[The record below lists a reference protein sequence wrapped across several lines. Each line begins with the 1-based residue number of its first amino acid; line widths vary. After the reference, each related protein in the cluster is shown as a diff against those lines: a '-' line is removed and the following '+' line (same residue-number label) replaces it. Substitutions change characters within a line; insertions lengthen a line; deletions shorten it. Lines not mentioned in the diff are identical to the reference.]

1 MGGLCGGKNPNFLP
15 TTNTAS
21 RGHPDCVYMYMYM
34 YIYVFVLC
42 ICKQYMY
49 LHRLSIHHQYCM
61 GLPDFTFCST
71 KICHKS
77 PHVAP
82 VTNIRSATNAE
93 MQKISQIGVLLSYY
107 SHCWYNINVVFVLSF
122 LFQVA
127 GIQRVEME
135 KTFLALYINTCWI
148 VWFHVVVMLNLY
160 CCWICNSVLLLEFKE
175 LRCSRDKTFPAPLKL
190 KIVEN
195 SGNWC
200 HLHWCPRWCHAHW
213 CHAHWC
219 PHWCH

>member
-1 MGGLCGGKNPNFLP
+1 
-15 TTNTAS
+15 
-21 RGHPDCVYMYMYM
+21 
-34 YIYVFVLC
+34 
-42 ICKQYMY
+42 
-49 LHRLSIHHQYCM
+49 
-61 GLPDFTFCST
+61 
-71 KICHKS
+71 
-77 PHVAP
+77 
-82 VTNIRSATNAE
+82 

-200 HLHWCPRWCHAHW
+200 HLHWCPHWCHAH
-213 CHAHWC
+213 CCPHWC
-219 PHWCH
+219 PHWCHPHWCRLPIHIPNSSSRESSEIRNLHSMKIKNLKQNDNVKFDWRLRDWL